1 MLLELWRAWI
11 AVATKPELATFEAE
25 KPKATLEKA
34 VVALLISGVISGILT
49 GLQVLL
55 GWSVMLGAL
64 QMTDDPE
71 TARLLDL
78 IPWLEN
84 LGPTVAVA
92 AVVVSPIMNVLFS
105 LFISAVFLLFAR
117 LFGGRGSYTVQT
129 HLMALIYAPYTIISG
144 LLGLIPCLGGLG
156 QLAIFIYTFYLLT
169 LALQAAHDFTAG
181 KAVAIWLVPIAVLVV
196 LFICGIA
203 ALVVTLASLVGQP
216 SG

>member
-84 LGPTVAVA
+84 LWPTIAVA
-92 AVVVSPIMNVLFS
+92 AVVLSPVMNVMFS
-105 LFISAVFLLFAR
+105 LFMSAVFLLFAR
-117 LFGGRGSYTVQT
+117 LFGGRSSYTVQT

-169 LALQAAHDFTAG
+169 LALQAAHDVTAG
-181 KAVAIWLVPIAVLVV
+181 KAVAIWLGPIAVLVV
-196 LFICGIA
+196 LFICGIV
-203 ALVVTLASLVGQP
+203 ALVLTLASLVGQP